1 MAEQP
6 AHPWRPLLKRRLAVA
21 AAVFAAWSL
30 AIEARLIYFQ
40 IHEHE
45 NLVKAAEQQ
54 QSRTVDAPARRGEI
68 LDRDGRVLAYSVD
81 ADTVYAV
88 PSEIE
93 DAKRAAAALCQALED
108 CDARDRDTLAERL
121 QSRRLWVH
129 VARQISPEQ
138 ARRVAALDLEGVGF
152 IKESR
157 RYYPNRELAAH
168 LLGYIGVDN
177 VGLGGIE
184 AAYDEL
190 IGGEPGKVLVQI
202 DARRHAFSRVER
214 PPTAGDTLELT
225 IELGLQHIAERELKA
240 GVQWAGGRGG
250 SAVVMDPATGEIL
263 AMANYPT
270 FNPNAYRDF
279 GEQSRRNRAVQD
291 LYEPGS
297 TFKMITAAAALEEK
311 VITAEDQIDV
321 SAGSI
326 SFPGRPPIRD
336 DHRYGVLSFRDVI
349 AKSSNVGSIKVG
361 LKVGRDRFVDYMRRF
376 GFGRRSSPDFPGENA
391 GLLWTPRNDSALAS
405 MLIGYEIGVTP
416 IQMASALGSIANG
429 GELVQPR
436 VVRAVVRDGQRLP
449 VPRKVLG
456 RTVSERTA
464 AELRSIL
471 EGVVEEGGTA
481 TRAQVAGY
489 TVAGKTGTAKKI
501 VNGSYRGHNDYNVSF
516 AGFVPSRDPVFTI
529 VVVVDSPRKV
539 SPYGGVVAAP
549 IFQKIADA
557 ALRHRGVRPTIDP
570 APPVLIARNEE
581 QERRP
586 GVQLNQLREQPIAG
600 PIAPPHIMTVAGTA
614 GEADPAFPDLAGMSA
629 RDAVQLLA
637 RMGIGARLQGVG
649 FVVDQ
654 RPAAGS
660 PLNST
665 AVASLWLE
673 RYSRRREEPRQAVP
687 ADREERRRAVPAHQ
701 ATERP

>member
-21 AAVFAAWSL
+21 AAVFVAWSI

-40 IHEHE
+40 ISEHDT
-45 NLVKAAEQQ
+45 LVKAAEQQ

-68 LDRDGRVLAYSVD
+68 LDRGGRVLAYSVD
-81 ADTVYAV
+81 ADTIYAI
-88 PSEIE
+88 PSEIK
-93 DAKRAAAALCQALED
+93 DPNRAAAALCKALAD
-108 CDARDRDTLAERL
+108 CSASDRDTLIDRL
-121 QSRRLWVH
+121 RARRFFYVR
-129 VARQISPEQ
+129 RQVSPEQ

-152 IKESR
+152 MKENR
-157 RYYPNRELAAH
+157 RYYPNKELAAH
-168 LLGYIGVDN
+168 LLGYVGVDN
-177 VGLGGIE
+177 VGLEGLE

-214 PPTAGDTLELT
+214 PPTPGNTLELT
-225 IELGLQHIAERELKA
+225 LDLSLQHIAERELKA
-240 GVQWAGGRGG
+240 GVEWAGGRGG
-250 SAVVMDPATGEIL
+250 SAVIMDPSTGEIL
-263 AMANYPT
+263 AIANYPA

-279 GEQSRRNRAVQD
+279 KEDARRNRAVQD

-297 TFKMITAAAALEEK
+297 TFKMITAAAALEER
-311 VITAEDQIDV
+311 VIAPDDAVDV

-326 SFPGRPPIRD
+326 DFPGRPPIRD
-336 DHRYGVLSFRDVI
+336 DHRYGILSFREVI

-361 LKVGRDRFVDYMRRF
+361 LKVGGERFLDYMRRF

-416 IQMASALGSIANG
+416 LQMAAALSSIANG

-436 VVRAVVRDGQRLP
+436 AVRAVVRDGQRLP
-449 VPRKVLG
+449 VPRKVIG
-456 RTVSERTA
+456 RTISERTA

-549 IFQKIADA
+549 IFQKIADGV
-557 ALRHRGVRPTIDP
+557 LRHRGVRPSIDP
-570 APPVLIARNEE
+570 APPVLIARDDRE
-581 QERRP
+581 ERRRAVP
-586 GVQLNQLREQPIAG
+586 GSRVVEHPIAG
-600 PIAPPHIMTVAGTA
+600 PIAPPQIVTIAGTT
-614 GEADPAFPDLAGMSA
+614 GSTDPAFPDLAGMSA

-649 FVVDQ
+649 FVVEQ

-673 RYSRRREEPRQAVP
+673 RHPRRQ
-687 ADREERRRAVPAHQ
+687 EERRRAVPADQ
-701 ATERP
+701 ATAERP